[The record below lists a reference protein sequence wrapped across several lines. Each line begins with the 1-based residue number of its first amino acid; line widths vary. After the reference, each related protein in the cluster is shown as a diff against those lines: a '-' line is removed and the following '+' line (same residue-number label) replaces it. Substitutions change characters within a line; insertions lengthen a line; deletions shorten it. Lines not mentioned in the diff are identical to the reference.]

1 MFRFREEDADD
12 ARRELEYDALVERY
26 YVAAEYVAEGI
37 HSKRCGPKSPHG
49 SVAAL
54 RGNDR
59 CGHVY
64 QALTS
69 IVAELDTP
77 LMQSF
82 VARSGVNG

>member
-1 MFRFREEDADD
+1 MSTPESIRDD
-12 ARRELEYDALVERY
+12 ARHELEYDALVERY
-26 YVAAEYVAEGI
+26 WVAAEYVAEGI
-37 HSKRCGPKSPHG
+37 HHKRCGPKSPHG
-49 SVAAL
+49 RVAAL
-54 RGNDR
+54 RGDHP